1 MKTINDILSKPL
13 DLTPSL
19 ILELIVLID
28 LTSLDSCDT
37 EKTIQPLIERANKG
51 FKESHVAAICVFS
64 TYGNFVKEQIDSSI
78 QVAVVGGCF
87 PTGQT
92 LSAAK
97 IEECRLIAQ
106 TNIDEIDIVI
116 NRGDYF
122 DQRYDKITEEI
133 RAIKKAI
140 GNKKL
145 KVILETGDFNEQA
158 DIRNIAKLAIQ
169 GGADF
174 IKTSTGKSSRG
185 ANPEAVYS
193 MCQEILSHYKQTGEK
208 IGIKPSGGIKTA
220 AESLLYYQIVQ
231 EVLGHE
237 WLNKNYFRIGASSL
251 YDALIDAY
259 ND

>member
-1 MKTINDILSKPL
+1 MKTIEDILLNPL
-13 DLTPSL
+13 ELTPSL
-19 ILELIVLID
+19 ILELIRFID

-37 EKTIQPLIERANKG
+37 QKTIQPLIERANNG
-51 FKESHVAAICVFS
+51 FKSSHVAAICVFS

-92 LSAAK
+92 LSEAK
-97 IEECRLIAQ
+97 IEECRVISQ

-122 DQRYDKITEEI
+122 DQRHAKITDEI
-133 RAIKKAI
+133 LSIKKAI
-140 GNKKL
+140 GKKKL
-145 KVILETGDFNEQA
+145 KVILETGDFKEQT
-158 DIRNIAKLAIQ
+158 DIRNMAKLAIQ

-174 IKTSTGKSSRG
+174 IKTSTGKTSKG
-185 ANPEAVYS
+185 ASPQAVYS
-193 MCQEILSHYKQTGEK
+193 MCQEILAHYKHTGKK
-208 IGIKPSGGIKTA
+208 IGIKPSGGIRTA
-220 AESLLYYQIVQ
+220 AEALLYYQIVQ
-231 EVLGHE
+231 EVLGYE

-251 YDALIDAY
+251 YDALIAAY